1 MFNEPGTGEKHAAS
15 TCRKLPLPLRRV
27 DHVSRETPCIIQ
39 CVEGVKRRGYWS
51 CMGDLGWVPRWG
63 HHQATTSHV
72 TLLPPLLS
80 LSLELPSEPLYLLP
94 KEKAFFFFLKKRL
107 QLEMSIHKR
116 IEWELLVFAQSICF
130 LSIPGCLFEKL
141 PCRVSA
147 SVRIWKEEDWDA
159 RALLVSSRII
169 CVHGKCRN
177 PMQSLLFSVGL
188 FDVPEIDGL
197 CCWLNVDRISF
208 STLHSHNLVSR
219 FPF

>member
-1 MFNEPGTGEKHAAS
+1 MHGRFGMGSQMRPSPGYHLPCHPSSSSALSVTGIAF
-15 TCRKLPLPLRRV
+15 
-27 DHVSRETPCIIQ
+27 
-39 CVEGVKRRGYWS
+39 W
-51 CMGDLGWVPRWG
+51 
-63 HHQATTSHV
+63 AT
-72 TLLPPLLS
+72 
-80 LSLELPSEPLYLLP
+80 LPSP
-94 KEKAFFFFLKKRL
+94 KGESFFFFFLKKRL